1 MAGFF
6 YKGILLQQRKEPA
19 LSRDLREFLNAD
31 TMGLRMD
38 CPPVENPDKLTPG
51 EIIHLARLA
60 NIVDE
65 RDGIP
70 LADKLTAACTR
81 NTRLVIVDAIDD
93 EPYISSQ
100 LNPVLK
106 NVQLAADGL
115 SFCQRACGAAQAYF
129 AVYKN
134 LTDLDI
140 RIPKHIG
147 DYSIVR
153 LHGRYPAEYQASQDY
168 AQEEDILVVGS
179 GAVLHL
185 ARAILFRKPQTTAF
199 ITVAGDCVGNP
210 TNLEVSLGMTVTQ
223 ALERCGLIDDPHR
236 VVVGGSMTGISVIDT
251 DRTLVTPTTRAIL
264 AFRQDLKTLGLS
276 CIGCARCVH
285 VCPEGLNP
293 FFLYKSIQEH
303 RYDVFRGLDAQMCVG
318 CGTCSY
324 MCPAK
329 LDLSEAIY
337 QAAASFRPKVAAMRS
352 TAALDKKRDE
362 ADYQRFLD
370 DYRLNKAIM
379 AHRLVRWKLTRQFRS
394 SCKEAMAARKTAYKA
409 ADQAL
414 RQAKQVRLAAERA
427 ADAALAAEK
436 QKMDAVFSMAARDVA
451 QKEKALERITRDA
464 RKTLKAARLSA
475 NTAQAAARQNTLAVL
490 REQQRLAD
498 TVISLVQKKMKR
510 LEKNASPDMLSKIRR
525 ERDSVI
531 TRAGERRAVECRQ
544 AQQCAVRSIEHARA
558 AWNHAVELCHKQV
571 SDAGEALNAAKAS
584 AEIQK
589 EAAMKEYAGA
599 QSVYA
604 GAKQAAED
612 AFALAQKEIL
622 LQKAKADEVWIQAT
636 KDSRPAAVETLRE
649 ADLALRQAQEAAL
662 ASARA
667 SAEAD
672 AAVTAR
678 AMRPSDIRPP
688 VHLTRGEEEL
698 LRGRRLLALEPAPA
712 EASTAAENAKKLLL
726 NWIREDP
733 PPVHAAV
740 GAQSG
745 EEVLS

>member
-38 CPPVENPDKLTPG
+38 CPPVENPDELTQE

-70 LADKLTAACTR
+70 LADKLVEAR
-81 NTRLVIVDAIDD
+81 RQNTRLVIVDAIDD

-115 SFCQRACGAAQAYF
+115 TFCQRACGATQAYF

-147 DYSIVR
+147 DFAIVR

-168 AQEEDILVVGS
+168 AEEDDVLVVGS
-179 GAVLHL
+179 GAILHL

-223 ALERCGLIDDPHR
+223 TLERCGLIDDPHR
-236 VVVGGSMTGISVIDT
+236 VVVGGSMTGISVMDT

-276 CIGCARCVH
+276 CIGCVRCVH

-293 FFLYKSIQEH
+293 FFLYKSIKEH

-329 LDLSEAIY
+329 LDLSETIY
-337 QAAASFRPKVAAMRS
+337 QAASSFRPKIAAMRG
-352 TAALDKKRDE
+352 TAALDRKRDN
-362 ADYQRFLD
+362 ADYRRFLD
-370 DYRLNKAIM
+370 DYKLNKAIM
-379 AHRLVRWKLTRQFRS
+379 AHRLVRWKLASQFRGA
-394 SCKEAMAARKTAYKA
+394 CKDAVAARKNANKA
-409 ADQAL
+409 AEEIL
-414 RQAKQVRLAAERA
+414 RQARQAMTAAERA
-427 ADAALAAEK
+427 AEAALASEK
-436 QKMDAVFSMAARDVA
+436 QKMDAVFSASARDVA
-451 QKEKALERITRDA
+451 EKEKALEQITRDA

-475 NTAQAAARQNTLAVL
+475 NTAQAAARQNILAVL
-490 REQQRLAD
+490 REQRRLAD
-498 TVISLVQKKMKR
+498 MVIKAVRNKTKR
-510 LEKNASPDMLSKIRR
+510 MENSASPDMLLKIRR

-531 TRAGERRAVECRQ
+531 AHAEERRVLECKQ
-544 AQQCAVRSIEHARA
+544 AQQCAARSVEHARA
-558 AWNHAVELCHKQV
+558 AWNHAVGLCHKRV
-571 SDAGEALNAAKAS
+571 SDAGDALEAAKAS
-584 AEIQK
+584 AETQK
-589 EAAMKEYAGA
+589 EAAMKEYTAA

-604 GAKQAAED
+604 GAKQAAAEI
-612 AFALAQKEIL
+612 FAKAEQEVLSQKV
-622 LQKAKADEVWIQAT
+622 KADEAWVQAT
-636 KDSRPAAVETLRE
+636 KDIRPAALETLRQ
-649 ADLALRQAQEAAL
+649 ADLALQQAREAAL

-672 AAVTAR
+672 AAVTGR
-678 AMRPSDIRPP
+678 PMRPSDIRPP
-688 VHLTRGEEEL
+688 VHLTKGEEEL
-698 LRGRRLLALEPAPA
+698 LRGRRLLALDPAPA
-712 EASTAAENAKKLLL
+712 EPSTAAQNAEKLLL
-726 NWIREDP
+726 SWMREDP
-733 PPVHAAV
+733 PAVHAAS